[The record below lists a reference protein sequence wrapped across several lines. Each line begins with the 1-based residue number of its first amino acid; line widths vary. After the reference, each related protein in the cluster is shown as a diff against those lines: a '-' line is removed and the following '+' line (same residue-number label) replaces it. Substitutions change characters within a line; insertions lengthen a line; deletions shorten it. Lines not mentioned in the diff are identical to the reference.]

1 MDFTQFRTKFS
12 LCLDEQQETAV
23 QAVEGPVLLLA
34 VPGSGKTT
42 VLVTRLGYMRYV
54 RNILSDQILT
64 MTYTVAAARGYEAA
78 VCGSFWRGRGGSA
91 GVSHDQRRVQQDHPV
106 L

>member
-23 QAVEGPVLLLA
+23 QAMEGPVLLLA

-42 VLVTRLGYMRYV
+42 VLVIRLGYMRYV
-54 RNILSDQILT
+54 RNIPPDQILT
-64 MTYTVAAARGYEAA
+64 MTYTVAAARDMTIPR
-78 VCGSFWRGRGGSA
+78 W
-91 GVSHDQRRVQQDHPV
+91 
-106 L
+106 